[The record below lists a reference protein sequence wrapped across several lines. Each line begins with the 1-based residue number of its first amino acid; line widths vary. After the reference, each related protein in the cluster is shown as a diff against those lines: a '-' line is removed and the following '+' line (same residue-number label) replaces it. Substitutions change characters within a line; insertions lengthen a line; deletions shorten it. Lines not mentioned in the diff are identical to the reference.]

1 MAAFQ
6 DRWLTTGDGLKLYA
20 RDYPNDS
27 AVFTVLCLHG
37 LTRNSAD
44 FEDLAQV
51 LAGRYRVLVM
61 DQRGRG
67 RSDNDPNPAN
77 YHPGTYV
84 ADTLALLDALEVD
97 DAALI
102 GTSMGGL
109 MSMIMGSMAPQ
120 RFRGMVLNDIGPVV
134 EAAGLERIRGYVGR
148 GGSVADWDEAVEQV
162 RAINAAAFPGLS
174 DTEWQAFARRLYR
187 ERAPGEL
194 EPAYDP
200 AIAEPMNAA
209 TATAAA
215 VPGDLWELFDT
226 LADIPMLVLRGEL
239 SDILSAETVAEMA
252 RRKPG
257 LQYVQIPQ
265 RGHAP
270 LLSEAP
276 AVRAIEDFLRE
287 L

>member
-1 MAAFQ
+1 MAQFQ
-6 DRWLTTGDGLKLYA
+6 DRWLTTEDGLRIYA
-20 RDYPNDS
+20 RDYPNDR
-27 AVFTVLCLHG
+27 APFTVLCLHG

-44 FEDLAQV
+44 FEELAPV
-51 LAGRYRVLVM
+51 LAARYRVLVM

-67 RSDNDPNPAN
+67 RSDYDPTPAN
-77 YHPGTYV
+77 YHLGTYV
-84 ADTLALLDALEVD
+84 ADTFALLDALEVD

-109 MSMIMGSMAPQ
+109 MSMVMGSTAPQ

-134 EAAGLERIRGYVGR
+134 EAAGLERIRGYVGG
-148 GGSVADWDEAVEQV
+148 GGSVAGWDEAVAQIQ
-162 RAINAAAFPGLS
+162 ANNAAAFPNLS
-174 DTEWQAFARRLYR
+174 DAEWQDFARRLYR
-187 ERAPGEL
+187 ERVPGEL

-200 AIAEPMNAA
+200 AIAEPMNADS
-209 TATAAA
+209 TAA

-257 LQYVQIPQ
+257 LQHVEVPGC
-265 RGHAP
+265 GHAP
-270 LLSEAP
+270 LLSEPP
-276 AVRAIEDFLRE
+276 AVRAIEHFLGE

>member
-1 MAAFQ
+1 MVAFQ
-6 DRWLTTGDGLKLYA
+6 DRWSTTEDGLNLYA

-27 AVFTVLCLHG
+27 APFTVLCLHG

-51 LAGRYRVLVM
+51 LSRRYRVLVM

-67 RSDNDPNPAN
+67 RSDNDPTPAN
-77 YHPGTYV
+77 YHLGTYV
-84 ADTLALLDALEVD
+84 ADTLAMLDALEVS

-109 MSMIMGSMAPQ
+109 MSMVMGSTAPQ

-148 GGSVADWDEAVEQV
+148 GGSVTDWDEAVAQV
-162 RAINAAAFPGLS
+162 RANSAAAFPNLT
-174 DTEWQAFARRLYR
+174 DTEWLDFARRLYR
-187 ERAPGEL
+187 ERAPGRL

-200 AIAEPMNAA
+200 AIAEPINAD
-209 TATAAA
+209 TTAA

-226 LADIPMLVLRGEL
+226 LADMPMLVLRGEL
-239 SDILSAETVAEMA
+239 SDILSAETVADMA

-257 LQYVQIPQ
+257 LQYVEIPD

-276 AVRAIEDFLRE
+276 AVRAIESFLGE